1 MSDSEKTVNPEFQVK
16 PENNNECFIIMPISD
31 PETYEQGHFKRVYE
45 DIFKPACKESGLKPI
60 RADEINGTSMIHLD
74 ILQRLL
80 SSDMAI
86 CDLSSA
92 NPNVLFELG
101 IRQAF
106 DKPTVLVQEEGNEP
120 IFDIAPL
127 KYCTY
132 KKALLYHEVLD
143 DQKKLVDFL
152 KNTKESF
159 KTKEKMNSI
168 VNLLEITKASFNDS
182 KDSNDPVFYQKYFI
196 EEINQIKNEIHN
208 IINNNSLAGSDL
220 NNAIYGNILISINRL
235 NEMIKN
241 GTPNN
246 IVNRN
251 YNDIRSQIID
261 INDPDIGAYLLKSL
275 DEVKKKAINQNL

>member
-1 MSDSEKTVNPEFQVK
+1 MSDSEKTANHEFQAK
-16 PENNNECFIIMPISD
+16 QESNNECFIIMPISD

-143 DQKKLVDFL
+143 DQKKLIDFL

-159 KTKEKMNSI
+159 ETKEKMNSI

-261 INDPDIGAYLLKSL
+261 INDPEIGAYLLKSL